1 MGHLHSIRPD
11 RVLQRPLA
19 TGPVQCRRC
28 GVEWQTDPALSLAC
42 PRCLARAGQPC
53 RRPNGGNEN
62 ACIARDMLAMR
73 HGLLSECSALTWD
86 GRHAKPLPFDPGAPT
101 P

>member
-1 MGHLHSIRPD
+1 MGHLHLVRPD
-11 RVLQRPLA
+11 RVFQRPLA
-19 TGPVQCRRC
+19 TGPVQCHRC
-28 GVEWQTDPALSLAC
+28 GVEWPEDPALSLAC
-42 PRCLARAGQPC
+42 PRCLARAGEPC
-53 RRPNGGNEN
+53 RRPRGGNEN

-86 GRHAKPLPFDPGAPT
+86 GRHTKPLPFDPGAPT